1 MTLLNWDSVLALNKK
16 LSSFFSAKT
25 LSVSQLIKSIAHD
38 AAFNPYW
45 TPPVLYLIELLV
57 YFLLYNFSCDAIA
70 EEDENEVDSA
80 LLANGVGPGGDL
92 TTMSEERKAAALR
105 IIRRAKRA
113 GLARDR
119 AYSTSEGGTNNH
131 LPNLLN
137 GVGGTLGGPHN
148 RQQRNGDKNSRKS
161 RSGFGR
167 GLPKKGT

>member
-1 MTLLNWDSVLALNKK
+1 M
-16 LSSFFSAKT
+16 
-25 LSVSQLIKSIAHD
+25 QLIKIS
-38 AAFNPYW
+38 
-45 TPPVLYLIELLV
+45 
-57 YFLLYNFSCDAIA
+57 FLLYNSSCDAIA

-137 GVGGTLGGPHN
+137 GVGGPPHN

-167 GLPKKGT
+167 GLPKKGTYGIEISRFILFSGKLKISLFTSIFNFRRRRWQRHLGKTRMRA

>member
-1 MTLLNWDSVLALNKK
+1 M
-16 LSSFFSAKT
+16 
-25 LSVSQLIKSIAHD
+25 LI
-38 AAFNPYW
+38 
-45 TPPVLYLIELLV
+45 PPVLYLIELLV
-57 YFLLYNFSCDAIA
+57 YFLLYNSSCDAIA

-167 GLPKKGT
+167 GLPKKGTYARFILFFVKLEISLFTSLIFNFRRRRWQRHLGKTRMRT

>member
-1 MTLLNWDSVLALNKK
+1 M
-16 LSSFFSAKT
+16 
-25 LSVSQLIKSIAHD
+25 
-38 AAFNPYW
+38 
-45 TPPVLYLIELLV
+45 
-57 YFLLYNFSCDAIA
+57 YNSSCDAIA